1 MASILLVEDDDQ
13 LRTMLKS
20 ILTNS
25 GYEVWDAPNGSR
37 ACHLYD
43 QQSFDLVITDLVM
56 PEKDGLEVII
66 ELRRTNQDVRIIA
79 MSGTGPGSGELYLR
93 VAETRRRSYFVQ
105 AFCSPR
111 LSRGR
116 LPGA

>member
-43 QQSFDLVITDLVM
+43 QQR
-56 PEKDGLEVII
+56 K
-66 ELRRTNQDVRIIA
+66 
-79 MSGTGPGSGELYLR
+79 TGWK
-93 VAETRRRSYFVQ
+93 
-105 AFCSPR
+105 
-111 LSRGR
+111 
-116 LPGA
+116 